1 MRIGVDLGGTKIEA
15 IALASDGSVRERR
28 RKPTPAS
35 DYQAILATIRDLV
48 LGLEADL
55 GEQASVGIATPG
67 SISPKTGLTRNS
79 NTLVMNGKPFVH
91 DIAKLLGREIRSE
104 NDANCLALSEAV
116 DGAAAGA
123 ASVFAVILGTGVGG
137 GLVIDRKLV
146 SGCNKVAGEWG
157 HNPLPLNEIE
167 RRLPPRACFCG
178 QQDCVET
185 YLCGGAFS
193 AEYRQRTGREMSA
206 TAIAE
211 AAAAGDTAA
220 QATLDIY
227 VDRLARA
234 LAVVV
239 NIVDPDAIVFGG
251 GVSKIPQL
259 YAMLPPLL
267 ARYAFSDVMTTQV
280 LQAKHGDS
288 SGVRGAAWLWP
299 KD

>member
-15 IALASDGSVRERR
+15 IALADDGRILERR
-28 RKPTPAS
+28 RQPTPAS

-55 GEQASVGIATPG
+55 GANASVGVATPG
-67 SISPKTGLTRNS
+67 SLSPKTGLIRNS
-79 NTLVMNGKPFVH
+79 NTLVMNGRPFAQ
-91 DIAKLLGREIRSE
+91 DLGALLRREIRTE
-104 NDANCLALSEAV
+104 NDANCLALSEAA

-137 GLVIDRKLV
+137 GLVIDRRLI
-146 SGCNKVAGEWG
+146 SGRNRIAGEWG
-157 HNPLPLNEIE
+157 HTPVPLNDIE

-178 QQDCVET
+178 QQDCIET

-193 AEYRQRTGREMSA
+193 AEYRQRTGRELSA

-211 AAAAGDTAA
+211 AAAAGEGGA
-220 QATLDIY
+220 QATLDLY
-227 VDRLARA
+227 ADRLARA

-239 NIVDPDAIVFGG
+239 NILDPEAIVLGG

-259 YAMLPPLL
+259 YDILPPLL
-267 ARYAFSDVMTTQV
+267 ARYAFSDVMTTPV

>member
-15 IALASDGSVRERR
+15 IALADDGSVRERR
-28 RKPTPAS
+28 RKPTPAG
-35 DYQAILATIRDLV
+35 DYQAILAAIRDLV
-48 LGLEADL
+48 LSVEADL
-55 GEQASVGIATPG
+55 GETASLGIATPG
-67 SISPKTGLTRNS
+67 SISPKTGLLRNS
-79 NTLVMNGKPFVH
+79 NTLVMNGKPFVA
-91 DIAKLLGREIRSE
+91 DIGKLLGREIRTE
-104 NDANCLALSEAV
+104 NDANCLALSEAI

-137 GLVIDRKLV
+137 GLGIDRKLV
-146 SGCNKVAGEWG
+146 SGRNMIAGEWG
-157 HNPLPLNEIE
+157 HIPLPLNEIE

-193 AEYRQRTGREMSA
+193 AEYRQRTGKELSA
-206 TAIAE
+206 TDIAE
-211 AAAAGDTAA
+211 AAAKGDAAA
-220 QATLDIY
+220 QATLEIY

-234 LAVVV
+234 LAVVI
-239 NIVDPDAIVFGG
+239 NIVDPEAIVFGG
-251 GVSKIPQL
+251 GLSKIEQL
-259 YAMLPPLL
+259 YDMLPPLL
-267 ARYAFSDVMTTQV
+267 GHYAFSDVMMTRV